1 MPPRG
6 KKVLLGRG
14 KATSSKISSTKE
26 VSIEDIMLQEEE
38 EAEKRLHSQIDSL
51 EKDLDENI
59 SEDRAGNDGE
69 QCDDSDDEVS
79 TTRKRQVIVNDPE
92 ELEMLRQLR
101 ENKRQKTIITAPS
114 SSIEQ
119 SSSDQTPSS
128 LSACSFPE
136 EHRSRQG
143 SQKTPVKII
152 NLQTNQ
158 LGINHLG
165 VDSNLLTRIEK
176 SPHFA
181 GIISRYTNSK
191 NYAKLADGL
200 PRYDLML

>member
-14 KATSSKISSTKE
+14 KATSSKIFSTEE
-26 VSIEDIMLQEEE
+26 VRIEDIVRQEE

-69 QCDDSDDEVS
+69 CDDSDDEVS

-143 SQKTPVKII
+143 SQKAPVKI
-152 NLQTNQ
+152 NNQTDQ

-165 VDSNLLTRIEK
+165 VDSNLLTKIEN

-181 GIISRYTNSK
+181 GIISRSTNSK
-191 NYAKLADGL
+191 FYAKLADGL
-200 PRYDLML
+200 PRYPFML

>member
-143 SQKTPVKII
+143 SQRAPVKI
-152 NLQTNQ
+152 NNQTDQ

-165 VDSNLLTRIEK
+165 VDSNLLTKVEN

-181 GIISRYTNSK
+181 GIISRSTNSK
-191 NYAKLADGL
+191 FYARLADGL
-200 PRYDLML
+200 PRYPFML

>member
-1 MPPRG
+1 M
-6 KKVLLGRG
+6 LGRG

-26 VSIEDIMLQEEE
+26 VSIEDIMLQEEEE

-114 SSIEQ
+114 SSIE
-119 SSSDQTPSS
+119 
-128 LSACSFPE
+128 
-136 EHRSRQG
+136 
-143 SQKTPVKII
+143 
-152 NLQTNQ
+152 
-158 LGINHLG
+158 
-165 VDSNLLTRIEK
+165 
-176 SPHFA
+176 
-181 GIISRYTNSK
+181 
-191 NYAKLADGL
+191 
-200 PRYDLML
+200 

>member
-92 ELEMLRQLR
+92 ELEMLR
-101 ENKRQKTIITAPS
+101 
-114 SSIEQ
+114 
-119 SSSDQTPSS
+119 
-128 LSACSFPE
+128 
-136 EHRSRQG
+136 
-143 SQKTPVKII
+143 
-152 NLQTNQ
+152 
-158 LGINHLG
+158 
-165 VDSNLLTRIEK
+165 
-176 SPHFA
+176 
-181 GIISRYTNSK
+181 
-191 NYAKLADGL
+191 
-200 PRYDLML
+200 